1 MRGGSI
7 GGGLRLAALAGLASA
22 AMAAPLAAAA
32 PHAVPDDKPRCPR
45 PKGKRRTV
53 RAGYGYYDR
62 LPAGINRHTGQ
73 PHEHAREIARRKRQ
87 AERDNETRAGNA
99 YADDIAAGFG
109 RSRRGLRVPLA

>member
-7 GGGLRLAALAGLASA
+7 GGEPKPAALAGLASA

-32 PHAVPDDKPRCPR
+32 PHAVPDDKPRRPR

-87 AERDNETRAGNA
+87 AER
-99 YADDIAAGFG
+99 IAANREARADRHCPQGFG
-109 RSRRGLRVPLA
+109 RSRRGLPVPLA